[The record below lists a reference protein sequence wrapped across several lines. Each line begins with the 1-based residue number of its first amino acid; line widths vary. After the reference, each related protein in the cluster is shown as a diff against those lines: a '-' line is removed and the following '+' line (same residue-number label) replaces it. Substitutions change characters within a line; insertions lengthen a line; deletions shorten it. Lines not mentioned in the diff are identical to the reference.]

1 MPRYFFPLLLT
12 LLLSFGIGQ
21 LASRAATADEM
32 APTGSTEMPFA
43 LARDFVTYTTWTNGS
58 FVFVQDRYS
67 AAPLLRFVD
76 RKGTQVSEFK
86 FSIPGA
92 SLINIY
98 DNLVALGMDNS
109 LAIAGTVYSDDSR
122 AGMFVAWVSP
132 DRKEQTVIRTSP
144 FFPAA
149 VTIASDGTI
158 WVAGHEETKQQ
169 DEKWDY
175 SRPLIR
181 RYDKTGKLLGSFIP
195 WSNLDTTVLPFPGS
209 ILLPLKDHVLWYSAR
224 SHVYFEFPV
233 DGSVINRFK
242 TAPHPEHDLTDVAV
256 CDDGSIFASTKMFDN
271 SGSQAHW
278 GIFRLDRQ
286 RGEWTLIPRN
296 ERWGVL
302 FGCDGTRLASTT
314 DFKTISWLETNAR

>member
-1 MPRYFFPLLLT
+1 MRRYFSPLLLT
-12 LLLSFGIGQ
+12 LLLSSWVGQ
-21 LASRAATADEM
+21 CASRAATADEL
-32 APTGSTEMPFA
+32 ATTGSTEMPFT
-43 LARDFVTYTTWTNGS
+43 LAPGDITFTTWTNGS

-67 AAPLLRFVD
+67 TAPLLRFVD
-76 RKGTQVSEFK
+76 RNGTQVSEFK

-98 DNLVALGMDNS
+98 DNLVALGRDES

-132 DRKEQTVIRTSP
+132 DRKEQTIIRTSP

-149 VTIASDGTI
+149 VTVASDGTI

-169 DEKWDY
+169 DRKWDY

-181 RYDKTGKLLGSFIP
+181 RYDKTGKLLGSFLP

-209 ILLPLKDHVLWYSAR
+209 VLLPLKDHVLWYSAR
-224 SHVYFEFPV
+224 SHVYFDFSA
-233 DGSVINRFK
+233 DGSVINRVK
-242 TAPHPEHDLTDVAV
+242 SAPHPEHDLTHVAV
-256 CDDGSIFASTKMFDN
+256 CDDGGIFASTRISDN
-271 SGSQAHW
+271 SGGQAHW
-278 GIFRLDRQ
+278 GIFRLNPQ

-314 DFKTISWLETNAR
+314 DFKTISWLETKAK